1 MDARRLA
8 SVLGRDLDV
17 AYVVDRAERNRH
29 EWPISPDILSNWC
42 CTMKSPHRRQFLHLV
57 AGAAA
62 LQAKPRTARSQ
73 TYPARPVRIIV
84 GFAAGGGQD
93 IVARLIGQWLSQR
106 LGRTFLVDNRL
117 GANGNIA
124 TEAVVKAP
132 SDGYTLL
139 HFSSTAAI
147 NATLYANLN
156 FDFLRDIA
164 PVASIIRTAQLMEVH
179 PSVPATTIPEF
190 IAYAQANPDKLNMA
204 SAGTGNSSHV
214 AGQLFKVMA
223 GINMQHIPYR
233 GTAPAMQDLL
243 TNRSSSARRA
253 KYWAVTSSASARW
266 TSRKWR
272 R

>member
-1 MDARRLA
+1 MGQSDSGGRHQNAVAGPSRRA
-8 SVLGRDLDV
+8 QKAGRLV
-17 AYVVDRAERNRH
+17 
-29 EWPISPDILSNWC
+29 PINGFLEGA
-42 CTMKSPHRRQFLHLV
+42 MKLPHRRQFLHLV

-106 LGRTFLVDNRL
+106 LGQTFLVDNRL

-147 NATLYANLN
+147 
-156 FDFLRDIA
+156 
-164 PVASIIRTAQLMEVH
+164 
-179 PSVPATTIPEF
+179 
-190 IAYAQANPDKLNMA
+190 
-204 SAGTGNSSHV
+204 
-214 AGQLFKVMA
+214 
-223 GINMQHIPYR
+223 
-233 GTAPAMQDLL
+233 
-243 TNRSSSARRA
+243 
-253 KYWAVTSSASARW
+253 
-266 TSRKWR
+266 
-272 R
+272 